1 VAIPSR
7 TLWRRLRRWHS
18 SARVS
23 FMDAVPL
30 RADRR
35 ELRRRLRSAARTT
48 RAERK
53 RRVTARL
60 EDLAMRRVPVASVRP
75 GVLGDQL
82 VEFVDGTRVW
92 LDVRDGTTAI
102 RRLAARSSC
111 QDIHLGC
118 VEPCFGSC
126 WYQLRFSTVGET
138 GPMVL
143 VRVKQ
148 FESGTMWLRWVP
160 SHRWHRRH
168 HEQSQG

>member
-1 VAIPSR
+1 MAIPSR

-18 SARVS
+18 SARIS
-23 FMDAVPL
+23 FTDAVPL

-35 ELRRRLRSAARTT
+35 EMRRQLRAAARTA

-53 RRVTARL
+53 RRVTAGL
-60 EDLAMRRVPVASVRP
+60 EGLATLRVPVASVRP

-92 LDVRDGTTAI
+92 LHVRDGSTTL

-111 QDIHLGC
+111 QDVHLGC

-138 GPMVL
+138 GPTVL

-148 FESGTMWLRWVP
+148 FESGTTWLRWV
-160 SHRWHRRH
+160 SSSWWRRRH
-168 HEQSQG
+168 HE